1 MYDSK
6 HNLSTGFARPNIGGF
21 VVSWAVHPFAQRFVH
36 YDFYDPCRVVYA
48 LLGKILPA
56 VRLKVLS
63 RKDRVLP

>member
-1 MYDSK
+1 M
-6 HNLSTGFARPNIGGF
+6 GG
-21 VVSWAVHPFAQRFVH
+21 SPIAQRFVH